1 MYDIRARS
9 SFHDRA
15 AARPA
20 APAPVRAHDD
30 RYGVPLRLPQSN
42 RADIAPPEAELL
54 RAIGRALEEQREEQ
68 RAKAARTA
76 PLVDR
81 IETILGNR
89 LRAANDIGHPL
100 LQEQPRREEPV
111 APAIAPMISPEPL
124 AANREEAAEPRPLP
138 LRRRVGVG
146 ALAMTVAATTM
157 IGAGLPALMPAPPTL
172 YRAETTLAVKT
183 DAASRAAFTEAAAKG
198 LMSARVVASTVAA
211 LKLDHDP
218 EFAGASANALGVA
231 LDLLSATGAAADPA
245 SRAEATLKHAV
256 EILPDAAAGT
266 ILVRVT
272 TGDSGKSMRIAT
284 RLAEAASPADGPGG
298 NPETDTALRKAYDE
312 AKAELTAFT
321 AKSGEGNVK
330 VAVDL
335 RRQIDRLDADLRE
348 ADQTILN
355 AKAQADRLK
364 AAKLAGVLDGSLP
377 SDMLSPAL
385 QDWRDKYAVARTA
398 LAQLSA
404 ELGPRHPR
412 LLQQQAETD
421 GLKENMGKELTRLA
435 QAANAAAKAA
445 VEARKGLNDRRNTL
459 IAQSRD
465 TGVDLARLTEL
476 GEKATAARSRL
487 EDAASASTGTVPGGH
502 ITLIKPARATAV
514 SAPDGLAG
522 RSLAGAAAGLAA
534 ALAAAFLLRL
544 RKPGA
549 APRQDMPLSPPL
561 SQPLSSEPPPAPQ
574 PVPTAVDEMEVLRS
588 EISGLRDRLL
598 VHGLEARQP
607 LR

>member
-15 AARPA
+15 AAGPR
-20 APAPVRAHDD
+20 DD
-30 RYGVPLRLPQSN
+30 RYGSPRPT
-42 RADIAPPEAELL
+42 RPDIAPPEAELL
-54 RAIGRALEEQREEQ
+54 RVIGRALEEQR
-68 RAKAARTA
+68 AKAAPTA

-89 LRAANDIGHPL
+89 LRAANDVGHPL
-100 LQEQPRREEPV
+100 SHDRAWYEELAPAGEPMISGESLAVIREEP
-111 APAIAPMISPEPL
+111 AEPL
-124 AANREEAAEPRPLP
+124 PAAPPRRIGGMGL
-138 LRRRVGVG
+138 L
-146 ALAMTVAATTM
+146 MMVAAAT
-157 IGAGLPALMPAPPTL
+157 IVGAGLPALMPASPAL
-172 YRAETTLAVKT
+172 YRAEATLAVKT
-183 DAASRAAFTEAAAKG
+183 DAASRAAFTQAAVKG

-218 EFAGASANALGVA
+218 EFAGRSADALGVA

-256 EILPDAAAGT
+256 EILPDAAAGM

-272 TGDSGKSMRIAT
+272 TGDSGKSLRIAA
-284 RLAEAASPADGPGG
+284 RLAEAVSSADGAGG
-298 NPETDTALRKAYDE
+298 NAETDAALRKAYDE
-312 AKAELTAFT
+312 AKAELAAFT

-335 RRQIDRLDADLRE
+335 RRQIDRLDADLKE
-348 ADQTILN
+348 ADRTILD

-377 SDMLSPAL
+377 ADMLSPAL
-385 QDWRDKYAVARTA
+385 QNWRDKYAVAKTA

-421 GLKENMGKELTRLA
+421 GLKENMSKELTRLA
-435 QAANAAAKAA
+435 QAANVAAKAA
-445 VEARKGLNDRRNTL
+445 VDARKGLNDRRNTL
-459 IAQSRD
+459 IAQSWD
-465 TGVDLARLTEL
+465 TGVDLSRLTEL
-476 GEKATAARSRL
+476 GEKADAARSRL
-487 EDAASASTGTVPGGH
+487 EDAASASAGTVADGH
-502 ITLIKPARATAV
+502 VTLIKPALATAV
-514 SAPDGLAG
+514 SAGDGRTG

-534 ALAAAFLLRL
+534 GLAAAFLLRL
-544 RKPGA
+544 RKPMA
-549 APRQDMPLSPPL
+549 APEEEMRVSPPL
-561 SQPLSSEPPPAPQ
+561 SSAPPASQPAPPP
-574 PVPTAVDEMEVLRS
+574 VDEMEVLRS
-588 EISGLRDRLL
+588 EISGLRDRLR
-598 VHGLEARQP
+598 VHALEARPP

>member
-15 AARPA
+15 AAGP
-20 APAPVRAHDD
+20 RADD
-30 RYGVPLRLPQSN
+30 DPYGLPRSN
-42 RADIAPPEAELL
+42 RPDVAPPEAELL
-54 RAIGRALEEQREEQ
+54 RAIGRALEEQRA
-68 RAKAARTA
+68 RAALTA

-89 LRAANDIGHPL
+89 LRAANDVGHPL
-100 LQEQPRREEPV
+100 SQEPARHEELTV
-111 APAIAPMISPEPL
+111 PADEPMTSPEPL
-124 AANREEAAEPRPLP
+124 AAIRKEPADPRPAAP
-138 LRRRVGVG
+138 RRQAGG
-146 ALAMTVAATTM
+146 IGLALMVAAATI
-157 IGAGLPALMPAPPTL
+157 IGAGLPALMPASPSL
-172 YRAETTLAVKT
+172 YRAEATLAVKT
-183 DAASRAAFTEAAAKG
+183 DAASRAAFTQAAAKG
-198 LMSARVVASTVAA
+198 LLSARAVASTVAA

-218 EFAGASANALGVA
+218 EFAGPSANALGVA

-245 SRAEATLKHAV
+245 SRAEATLRHAV

-272 TGDSGKSMRIAT
+272 TGDSGKSTRIAA
-284 RLAEAASPADGPGG
+284 RLAEAVSPADRPGG
-298 NPETDTALRKAYDE
+298 NAETDAALRKAYDE
-312 AKAELTAFT
+312 AKAELAAFT

-335 RRQIDRLDADLRE
+335 RRQIDRLDADLKE
-348 ADQTILN
+348 ADQNILD
-355 AKAQADRLK
+355 AKAQSDRLK
-364 AAKLAGVLDGSLP
+364 AAKLAEVLDGSFP

-435 QAANAAAKAA
+435 QTANLAAKAA
-445 VEARKGLNDRRNTL
+445 VDARKGLNDRRNTL

-465 TGVDLARLTEL
+465 TGVDLSRLTEL
-476 GEKATAARSRL
+476 GEKAKAARSRL
-487 EDAASASTGTVPGGH
+487 EDAASASAVTAADGH
-502 ITLIKPARATAV
+502 VTLVKPALATAV
-514 SAPDGLAG
+514 SARDGWVG
-522 RSLAGAAAGLAA
+522 RSLAGAAAGFAA
-534 ALAAAFLLRL
+534 GLAAAFLLRL
-544 RKPGA
+544 RKPIA
-549 APRQDMPLSPPL
+549 APAGQQMPASRPPVSP
-561 SQPLSSEPPPAPQ
+561 SPARQ
-574 PVPTAVDEMEVLRS
+574 PVPAAADEMEVLRS
-588 EISGLRDRLL
+588 EISGLRDRLR
-598 VHGLEARQP
+598 VHALEARQP